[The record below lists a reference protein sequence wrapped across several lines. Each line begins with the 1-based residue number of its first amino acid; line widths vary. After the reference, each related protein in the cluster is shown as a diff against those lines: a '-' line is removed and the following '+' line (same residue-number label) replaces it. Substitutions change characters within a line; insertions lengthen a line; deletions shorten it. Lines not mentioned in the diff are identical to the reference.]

1 MRFSAAFSA
10 CILRG
15 TPRTGRVRG
24 VSHSIASESELLS
37 IADLVE
43 RFGASPG
50 RIHRMIEE
58 HELAAVRV
66 NGALRIPSEF
76 VQGNEPLPAL
86 RGTLLALL
94 DAGFSDDEAVEWI
107 LNANEE
113 LGERPIDSL
122 LRGHKAAVRRATQ
135 SLAF

>member
-1 MRFSAAFSA
+1 M
-10 CILRG
+10 
-15 TPRTGRVRG
+15 
-24 VSHSIASESELLS
+24 SHSNATEPELFT

-43 RFGASPG
+43 RFNATPG
-50 RIHRMIEE
+50 RIHRMIED
-58 HELAAVRV
+58 HVLAAVRV
-66 NGALRIPSEF
+66 DGVLRIPSEF

-86 RGTLLALL
+86 RGTLLVLL
-94 DAGFSDDEAVEWI
+94 DAGFSDDEAVDW
-107 LNANEE
+107 LMNVNDE